1 MMQDFRTHIQDK
13 MAEFEFE
20 LPMENNYCDY
30 DESASASAITASS
43 EGLLAQIRKRDR
55 KFDGNLA
62 SRYNGDQS
70 YFTNIETRN
79 AQTVSH
85 KQRHRPIFQLFA
97 DLCFALLVLAI
108 TLVTLIYWYRDGVL
122 NPPDGSTPDTLKKLI
137 EENFF
142 LFVAHIFIPIFFFLK
157 FYVGM
162 IWYRCFAEGN
172 LV

>member
-1 MMQDFRTHIQDK
+1 MTQDFRTHIQDK
-13 MAEFEFE
+13 MDAFEFE
-20 LPMENNYCDY
+20 EPMEYNYCDY

-43 EGLLAQIRKRDR
+43 EGLLAQIKKCDR

-70 YFTNIETRN
+70 YFKNIETRN

-97 DLCFALLVLAI
+97 DLCFALLVIAI
-108 TLVTLIYWYRDGVL
+108 TLVTLIYEYRKGFFNDE
-122 NPPDGSTPDTLKKLI
+122 DITLKSLI
-137 EENFF
+137 AGNLF
-142 LFVAHIFIPIFFFLK
+142 LFVAHLFIPIFFLLK
-157 FYVGM
+157 FYVGV